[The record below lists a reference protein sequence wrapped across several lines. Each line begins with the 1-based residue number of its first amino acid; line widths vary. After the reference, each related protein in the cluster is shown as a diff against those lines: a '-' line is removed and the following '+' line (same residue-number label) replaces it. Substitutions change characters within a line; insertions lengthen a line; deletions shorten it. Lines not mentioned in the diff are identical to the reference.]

1 MGFMVF
7 VVVIVLYSA
16 KFIPK
21 LSLIWLRFVL
31 FFLKPFSFIF
41 PSFLIRYLYMVA
53 DFIRRY
59 SSDFCFSFHWSL
71 FPFPLFFAPI
81 IWFWFSNTLW
91 SRICL
96 VLCAHAKMKKKG
108 NKWKRKSYKTTK
120 RKTENE
126 TIWSTSSNSE
136 RAKFENSL
144 NWEIANRM
152 QIKQYNVFKCSKWIR
167 WIYYIQI
174 SIEAS
179 VWPRRA

>member
-96 VLCAHAKMKKKG
+96 VLCAHAKMKKKEI
-108 NKWKRKSYKTTK
+108 NEKESHTKPPNEKPKTK
-120 RKTENE
+120 RFGAPAATANGRNLKT
-126 TIWSTSSNSE
+126 
-136 RAKFENSL
+136 
-144 NWEIANRM
+144 
-152 QIKQYNVFKCSKWIR
+152 R
-167 WIYYIQI
+167 WTEKLL
-174 SIEAS
+174 IECK
-179 VWPRRA
+179 